1 MIRVFLYDYL
11 IAPAPFTEKSSFPS
25 INYINLLKNFFK
37 IVKSYT
43 LGSKESIVQQQ
54 DGQDQNSS
62 VLDNVVDFR
71 QRSTSCLATEPTNF
85 S

>member
-1 MIRVFLYDYL
+1 MACDIGIMIRVFLYDYL

-43 LGSKESIVQQQ
+43 LGSKDSIVQQ
-54 DGQDQNSS
+54 
-62 VLDNVVDFR
+62 
-71 QRSTSCLATEPTNF
+71 
-85 S
+85 